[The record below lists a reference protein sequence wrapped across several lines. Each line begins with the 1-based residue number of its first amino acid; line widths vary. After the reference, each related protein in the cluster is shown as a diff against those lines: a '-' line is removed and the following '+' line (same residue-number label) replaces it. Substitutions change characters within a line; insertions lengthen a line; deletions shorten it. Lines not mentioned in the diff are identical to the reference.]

1 MATLVATAG
10 DPTANAYIDVAGAD
24 AYFGAR
30 LQASAWTGAATADKT
45 AALIWATRILDTRI
59 EWNGLRTTQTQAL
72 DWPRSYV
79 RDPNSLRATAEIFPD
94 SIMYVPST
102 VIPQDL
108 QDACCE
114 MAMSLIVADRSLDAS
129 SRGLKSAKVGSMAV
143 EFDGSMAPPVLPRP
157 VRDLLRPYGRFA
169 SSGGSV
175 ELVRA

>member
-1 MATLVATAG
+1 MALVATAG

-24 AYFGAR
+24 AYFANR
-30 LQASAWTGAATADKT
+30 LQASAWTGATAGDK
-45 AALIWATRILDTRI
+45 ASDLIWATRILDTRI
-59 EWNGLRTTQTQAL
+59 EWNGIRTTQTQAL

-114 MAMSLIVADRSLDAS
+114 MAMSLIVSDRSLDAT
-129 SRGLKSAKVGSMAV
+129 SRGIKSRKIGSIQTDY
-143 EFDGSMAPPVLPRP
+143 DGSMAPPVLPRP

-169 SSGGSV
+169 GSGGSV